1 MKGRKAEYISLGWR
15 GVLPPQMPRPLAVRT
30 QESSHRL
37 LPARRTFSATNEP
50 PARLFTPVAP
60 PSSWLRAPMVFIY
73 LFISLPVLQG
83 SPPPKGPSFPLHS
96 QPIPEALQATSNVSV
111 FIYRAYDF
119 NFSINKSEQG
129 WGPVFYAVVCGL
141 GFRLLCVGR
150 CEGWTGGTPRA
161 SYILS

>member
-1 MKGRKAEYISLGWR
+1 MPQMSRQHACSHQSHP
-15 GVLPPQMPRPLAVRT
+15 LPPGSVPLWY
-30 QESSHRL
+30 L
-37 LPARRTFSATNEP
+37 
-50 PARLFTPVAP
+50 
-60 PSSWLRAPMVFIY
+60 FIY
-73 LFISLPVLQG
+73 LFPFLCFRG
-83 SPPPKGPSFPLHS
+83 APPPKGPSFPLHS